1 MLPETFACLQ
11 KAAEI
16 TLIKESKIIEI
27 GCHQTT
33 LPPTGFPRFDIQ
45 QLVGDEDTV
54 TKTVIPFLELLL
66 PNRKWV
72 TANFSPKGTQK
83 WISEWK

>member
-1 MLPETFACLQ
+1 MRPETLACLQ
-11 KAAEI
+11 NAAEI

-27 GCHQTT
+27 GCHQTA
-33 LPPTGFPRFDIQ
+33 LPSTGFPRFDIQ
-45 QLVGDEDTV
+45 RLVGDEDTV

>member
-1 MLPETFACLQ
+1 MLSETFACLQ

-33 LPPTGFPRFDIQ
+33 LPSAGFPRFDIQ
-45 QLVGDEDTV
+45 RLEGDEDTV
-54 TKTVIPFLELLL
+54 TKTIIPFLELLL
-66 PNRKWV
+66 PNRKWDR
-72 TANFSPKGTQK
+72 ANFSPKGTQK
-83 WISEWK
+83 WITAWR